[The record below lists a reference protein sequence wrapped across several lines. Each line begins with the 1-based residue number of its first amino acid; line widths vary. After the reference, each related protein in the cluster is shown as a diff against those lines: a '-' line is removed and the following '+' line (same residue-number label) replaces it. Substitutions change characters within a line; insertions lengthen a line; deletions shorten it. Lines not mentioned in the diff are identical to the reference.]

1 MELGATRFPIT
12 FFNSNILP
20 SDEKKEKLTNFIE
33 LAILESQFSGMTHIT
48 NLTKMPHL
56 LVYLSIHQV
65 G

>member
-48 NLTKMPHL
+48 NLTRMHHL
-56 LVYLSIHQV
+56 LV
-65 G
+65 